1 MKKPARQKPAPNP
14 EIMVVD
20 DTPANL
26 RLLEIM
32 LRERGYRVR
41 AFPRGRLALAAA
53 AKAPPDLVLLD
64 VNMPEMDGYEV
75 CQRMKADPLLEEIP
89 IIFISA
95 LSETTNKLNAFRSGG
110 VDYVTKPFQTE
121 EVLARVA
128 NHLGLRETQRR
139 LKESYVRLRKLEAL
153 RDNVTQ
159 MIVHDLRN
167 PLMVVAGYLDMAIKK
182 TVGSPKKDTARFL
195 VSGRAALSQIQEMVT
210 SILDVSRI
218 ESSRMPLRAAP
229 LDLVEVARDS
239 MAQLGPLS
247 NGRTVNFKN
256 PKGGVRIV
264 GDRDLIERVIGNL
277 LGNALKFTPDD
288 GVIRVAV
295 SASSRGG
302 RVEVSDTGP
311 GLDAATRKQI
321 FMKYHQAESHRR
333 RHSTGLGLTFCKL
346 AVEAHGGRI
355 GVDSAPGKGATFW
368 FELPSKARFA
378 ATAKVGASV

>member
-128 NHLGLRETQRR
+128 NHLGLRETQR
-139 LKESYVRLRKLEAL
+139 
-153 RDNVTQ
+153 
-159 MIVHDLRN
+159 
-167 PLMVVAGYLDMAIKK
+167 
-182 TVGSPKKDTARFL
+182 
-195 VSGRAALSQIQEMVT
+195 LS
-210 SILDVSRI
+210 
-218 ESSRMPLRAAP
+218 
-229 LDLVEVARDS
+229 
-239 MAQLGPLS
+239 
-247 NGRTVNFKN
+247 
-256 PKGGVRIV
+256 
-264 GDRDLIERVIGNL
+264 LIHI
-277 LGNALKFTPDD
+277 
-288 GVIRVAV
+288 
-295 SASSRGG
+295 
-302 RVEVSDTGP
+302 
-311 GLDAATRKQI
+311 
-321 FMKYHQAESHRR
+321 
-333 RHSTGLGLTFCKL
+333 
-346 AVEAHGGRI
+346 
-355 GVDSAPGKGATFW
+355 
-368 FELPSKARFA
+368 
-378 ATAKVGASV
+378 

>member
-1 MKKPARQKPAPNP
+1 
-14 EIMVVD
+14 
-20 DTPANL
+20 
-26 RLLEIM
+26 
-32 LRERGYRVR
+32 VR

-75 CQRMKADPLLEEIP
+75 CQRMKADPRIEEIP

-128 NHLGLRETQRR
+128 THLGLREAQRR

-182 TVGSPKKDTARFL
+182 TDGTSGKGTTRYL

-210 SILDVSRI
+210 SILDVNRM
-218 ESSRMPLRAAP
+218 ESSRMPLRAVP
-229 LDLVEVARDS
+229 LDLVEVVRES

-247 NGRTVNFKN
+247 NGRTVNFKK
-256 PKGGVRIV
+256 PEGEVRIV
-264 GDRDLIERVIGNL
+264 GDRDLIGRVIGNL
-277 LGNALKFTPDD
+277 LVNALKFTPEH
-288 GVIRVAV
+288 GAIRIAV

-311 GLDAATRKQI
+311 GVDAATRERI
-321 FMKYHQAESHRR
+321 FEKYHQAESHRR

-355 GVDSAPGKGATFW
+355 GVDSVPGEGATFW
-368 FELPSKARFA
+368 FELPSKARVA
-378 ATAKVGASV
+378 DPSKV